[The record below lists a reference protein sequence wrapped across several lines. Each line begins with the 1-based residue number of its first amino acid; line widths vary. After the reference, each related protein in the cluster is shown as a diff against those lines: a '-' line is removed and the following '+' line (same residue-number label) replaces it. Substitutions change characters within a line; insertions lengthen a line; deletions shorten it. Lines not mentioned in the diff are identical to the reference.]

1 MWTWLVLVSN
11 CNAIANGYIY
21 GIYREEEKTT
31 FTGGVSYAVPSL
43 TCNTTL
49 VHYGSLPFTSVVWLR
64 K

>member
-31 FTGGVSYAVPSL
+31 FTGGVAFPV
-43 TCNTTL
+43 
-49 VHYGSLPFTSVVWLR
+49 
-64 K
+64 